1 MGIAASYI
9 LPPKYVSQ
17 TLVLVQQ
24 QKVSEDYVKP
34 IVNEDLNGRLA
45 SMKEQILSRSRIQP
59 VIEKFG
65 LYSEGRYTMDDR
77 IELTRKAIGVTPIHS
92 EQAHGGMPGFF
103 ISFTARDPKVAQMA
117 CGEITSLFV
126 NENLDAR
133 VQSAEGTTAFLK
145 QQLAEAKT
153 NLDEQDAKLAAFEQK
168 YIGKLPDQKGT
179 NSNTLQALTT
189 QLDAATQSVNRAQQE
204 VTFLEAMVSQQS
216 EARSDPAVV
225 TRQSALADE
234 LKELRKQKEALD
246 ATYTPD
252 HPDVIAIKRQIQSV
266 QSKMAAEAA
275 DQSVN
280 RPASQT
286 HTDSLQLQQLR
297 AQLRA
302 ARQSLDAAKQMQARI
317 QNQVGA
323 YESKLEAAP
332 VIEEE
337 YQQVTRDHETALQFY
352 NSLLR
357 KMNESSMAS
366 ELEHRRQGEQFQV
379 MDDPNLPD
387 RPKFPN
393 RRLFAAGGLAG
404 GLFLGLL
411 LTGLLEYR
419 DTSLRTEQDVLALTT
434 LPVLAVLSHISEMP
448 QRAERGLLAKLVLP
462 KEDPIELARPAD
474 V

>member
-1 MGIAASYI
+1 
-9 LPPKYVSQ
+9 
-17 TLVLVQQ
+17 
-24 QKVSEDYVKP
+24 
-34 IVNEDLNGRLA
+34 
-45 SMKEQILSRSRIQP
+45 
-59 VIEKFG
+59 
-65 LYSEGRYTMDDR
+65 
-77 IELTRKAIGVTPIHS
+77 
-92 EQAHGGMPGFF
+92 
-103 ISFTARDPKVAQMA
+103 
-117 CGEITSLFV
+117 
-126 NENLDAR
+126 
-133 VQSAEGTTAFLK
+133 
-145 QQLAEAKT
+145 
-153 NLDEQDAKLAAFEQK
+153 
-168 YIGKLPDQKGT
+168 
-179 NSNTLQALTT
+179 
-189 QLDAATQSVNRAQQE
+189 
-204 VTFLEAMVSQQS
+204 
-216 EARSDPAVV
+216 
-225 TRQSALADE
+225 
-234 LKELRKQKEALD
+234 
-246 ATYTPD
+246 
-252 HPDVIAIKRQIQSV
+252 
-266 QSKMAAEAA
+266 
-275 DQSVN
+275 
-280 RPASQT
+280 
-286 HTDSLQLQQLR
+286 
-297 AQLRA
+297 
-302 ARQSLDAAKQMQARI
+302 MQARI

-448 QRAERGLLAKLVLP
+448 QRAERGLLAKLFLP
-462 KEDPIELARPAD
+462 KEDPTELARPAN